1 MTLLKTLIHSGPVA
15 VIHVLRQALIARRLQ
30 RVRSHI
36 QSEMALHRAQMAQL
50 RAEQS
55 ALVVRLANAE
65 ARTTQ
70 FWRALP

>member
-1 MTLLKTLIHSGPVA
+1 MRLLKTLAQGGPMA

-36 QSEMALHRAQMAQL
+36 QSETALHRAQMAQL
-50 RAEQS
+50 RAEQR

-70 FWRALP
+70 FWQALP